1 MTEPEPNTGLL
12 LCSPYRALES
22 RVLAA
27 LADAGFDVTLAQAR
41 PLQREAPDVVRL
53 REVTDPW
60 A

>member
-1 MTEPEPNTGLL
+1 M
-12 LCSPYRALES
+12 
-22 RVLAA
+22 LAA

-41 PLQREAPDVVRL
+41 PLQRVAPDVVRL